1 MSPKR
6 GKSKGYGTAVLNLE
20 NMNLSLTYQRRQ
32 DQENHSLLYDVRNL
46 NGKGSVREL
55 HNSLLLL
62 CYNLPVFRQFPR
74 NKKAEKTQESSDSLS
89 DADVTITITVK
100 HLNPLAKVLTASGR
114 ERRRILYTNVT
125 GCASPIH
132 ICKRRGTSCIQ
143 LSLLPRQIYYTFIA

>member
-1 MSPKR
+1 MEKEV
-6 GKSKGYGTAVLNLE
+6 YE
-20 NMNLSLTYQRRQ
+20 NYIIAYFSCVTTCLFS
-32 DQENHSLLYDVRNL
+32 DSSQETR
-46 NGKGSVREL
+46 K
-55 HNSLLLL
+55 
-62 CYNLPVFRQFPR
+62 Q
-74 NKKAEKTQESSDSLS
+74 KTQESSDSLS

-143 LSLLPRQIYYTFIA
+143 LSLLPR

>member
-74 NKKAEKTQESSDSLS
+74 NKKAEDSRKQRQFIRCGCYDHYHCKTSQP
-89 DADVTITITVK
+89 V
-100 HLNPLAKVLTASGR
+100 AKVLTASGR